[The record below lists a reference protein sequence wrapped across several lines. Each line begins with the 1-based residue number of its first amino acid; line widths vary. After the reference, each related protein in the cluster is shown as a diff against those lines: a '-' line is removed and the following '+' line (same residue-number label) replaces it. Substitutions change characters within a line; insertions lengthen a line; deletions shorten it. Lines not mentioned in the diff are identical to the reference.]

1 MGFGFISKF
10 IEGRKAWAR
19 RSSLWPLTF
28 GIMCCALEMMAAGT
42 GRFDTERFG
51 MIYRPSPRHSD
62 ILIINGQFLI
72 NSLPDYVYY
81 GIKCLNQ
88 NGLCVWE
95 NVLHLVVNIINHI
108 Q

>member
-42 GRFDTERFG
+42 GR
-51 MIYRPSPRHSD
+51 
-62 ILIINGQFLI
+62 
-72 NSLPDYVYY
+72 
-81 GIKCLNQ
+81 
-88 NGLCVWE
+88 
-95 NVLHLVVNIINHI
+95 VV
-108 Q
+108 